1 MDDKKPLIILAG
13 PTAAGKTA
21 LSLELAKAING
32 EIISADSMQVYQGM
46 DIGTAK
52 LPKDQRQGIAHY
64 LIDCLSPKE
73 EFNVVRFVALAKEAM
88 QKIYE
93 KGKLPIVVG
102 GTGFYIQALLYD
114 IDFTKNDDDKSY
126 REQLE
131 QISIE
136 QGAETLHGMLK
147 KLDEAAAEEI
157 HPNNIKRVIRALEF
171 YKKSNGIKI
180 SEHNK
185 EQRQKKSP
193 YSFAYFVLT
202 EERSL
207 LYKRIDAR
215 VDEMLSEGLVE
226 EVKRLLEEG
235 VPYNGVSMQGLG
247 YKEIAAYLCG
257 EYTYEEAVYLLKRNT
272 RHFAKR
278 QLTWFRREPSVIWL
292 ERQKLEQSGRTALE
306 EMEKILR
313 EKKIL
318 A

>member
-1 MDDKKPLIILAG
+1 MNEKKPLVILAG
-13 PTAAGKTA
+13 PTAVGKTK
-21 LSLELAKAING
+21 LSLELAKEING
-32 EIISADSMQVYQGM
+32 EIISADSMQVYQRM

-52 LPKDQRQGIAHY
+52 LPEGERQGIVHY

-73 EFNVVRFVALAKEAM
+73 EFNVVRFVALAKEAI

-126 REQLE
+126 REKLE
-131 QISIE
+131 QISKE
-136 QGAETLHGMLK
+136 QGAETLHEMLK
-147 KLDEAAAEEI
+147 EFDEAAAEEI
-157 HPNNIKRVIRALEF
+157 HPNNVKRVIRALEF
-171 YKKSNGIKI
+171 YKKSNGTKI
-180 SEHNK
+180 SEHNR
-185 EQRQKKSP
+185 EQRQKESP
-193 YSFAYFVLT
+193 YCFAYFVLT

-207 LYKRIDAR
+207 LYKRINAR

-226 EVKRLLEEG
+226 EVQGLLEEG
-235 VPYNGVSMQGLG
+235 VPRTGVSMQGLG
-247 YKEIAAYLCG
+247 YKEIAAYLSG

-292 ERQKLEQSGRTALE
+292 ERQKLEKSGYTVLQ
-306 EMEKILR
+306 EMEKVLC